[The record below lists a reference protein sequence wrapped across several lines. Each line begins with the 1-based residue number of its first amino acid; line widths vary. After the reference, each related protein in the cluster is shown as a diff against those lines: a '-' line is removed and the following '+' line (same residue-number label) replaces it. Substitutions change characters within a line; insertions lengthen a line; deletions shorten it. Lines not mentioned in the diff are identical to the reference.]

1 MKSGLASGAL
11 SLLIFCI
18 AMQTQTGN
26 PPDATQPASTPE
38 GGAWKAFEWWYAQRA
53 YPNAFIPHRALRSA
67 HAERAATLRS
77 KGKRD
82 LPASATGQWRSL
94 GPDNIG
100 GRVLAI
106 AVHPVNTGTVF
117 VGSASGGLWKTVTGG
132 DGPAPWT
139 RVETGYPTLS
149 VSAIAIDQAHPDTIY
164 IGTGEISRYVR
175 PLVGTLGARAS
186 YGMGVL
192 RSTDGG
198 TTWDTTGLSWAFQ
211 NITAVQEIVINPLN
225 SSTVFAATSEGVYR
239 STDAGASWTLS
250 NPVLMAMDMVI
261 NPSDT
266 TILISSHGNLNSSP
280 NPGLYMTF
288 DGGGSWSKLEGGLPA
303 SNFGRTSLDISRS
316 NPAVVYAGIAN
327 GSSSSI
333 IGLYRSTDGGLTWAL
348 RSTTNYVGSQGWYD
362 NVIAVHPTD
371 PSTVYCGGFDLH
383 KSSNAG
389 TNLPVISSG
398 SVHVD
403 HHALAFDPADPRT
416 VYIGTDGG
424 MYKTTDSGTTFINL
438 NKGFLTTQFYPG
450 FANASDDSTVA
461 LGGLQD
467 NGTLKYVGGPS
478 WIPVWGGD
486 GGWCAIDPTDKNT
499 LYAES
504 QYGRIVRSYN
514 GGGSF
519 SQATVGLPGS
529 QSEWNFIPPFSIAPS
544 SPNVLYAGS
553 RNVYKTTNYG
563 TSWFPSNGSSS
574 LNGTNIACIGVSW
587 TSPDTLLAGTGSGA
601 LGGTPLFQIFSSTN
615 GGTSWS
621 NVTGPLP
628 DRYPTDLEFDPSDS
642 RSAYLTYSGYG
653 TGHLFRTTDLG
664 VSWTDISSGLP
675 DIPHQC
681 VVVDPVYPEYLYAG
695 TDLGVYR
702 SSDSGASWA
711 PYADGMPDAMIL
723 DLVVSRGN
731 DALRAATFGNGV
743 YERPLPRFSVLTL
756 TFPVG
761 NELFV
766 SDQEERIRWDQQ
778 YTSMIRIEFSAD
790 AGASWSLVAD
800 SVSAGEG
807 FYDWTVPAI
816 GTTQGVIRISN
827 LDGGTPADSGLAPF
841 TIIVDP
847 DLLAGW
853 NMISVPVRPPSL
865 QKDSLFPTSVSN
877 AFEYTAGYTVRET
890 LSTGRSYWLKF
901 PTPQF
906 TDLTG
911 DPIVTDSVNL
921 SQGWNMIGSIGAHLP
936 VEEIVERP
944 PGILTSQIFGYR
956 KGYSASDTIV
966 PGRGYWVKAGKAGSI
981 VLSSVPFPGTT
992 FSRGAS
998 SGEPMNSVTIAD
1010 ADGFSQTLHF
1020 ISTGPGDTAPG
1031 FDLPPVPPG
1040 GGDARFASGRGMERM
1055 VDGDGTARTAAI
1067 VLQRLKAPVRLS
1079 WSVRERGSEYILR
1092 DGDRRVALLNGEGE
1106 AVLPLVPD
1114 RLTLA
1119 AAGVKSGRT
1128 PSTFTL
1134 EQNYPNPFNPVTTIR
1149 YLLPRAARVR
1159 LTVHDNLGREITR
1172 LADGPEP
1179 AGERTREWDGSD
1191 HASGVYFYRLTFDG
1205 GRIVRK
1211 MLLIK

>member
-18 AMQTQTGN
+18 AMQTETGN
-26 PPDATQPASTPE
+26 PSLTQGVSTPA

-53 YPNAFIPHRALRSA
+53 YPGTFIPPRGLRKA
-67 HAERAATLRS
+67 HAERSADLRS

-82 LPASATGQWRSL
+82 LLASAPGQWRSL

-106 AVHPVNTGTVF
+106 AVHPVQTGTVF
-117 VGSASGGLWKTVTGG
+117 VGSASGGLWKTTTGG
-132 DGPAPWT
+132 DGAAPWT

-149 VSAIAIDQAHPDTIY
+149 VSAIAIDQLHPDTIY

-198 TTWDTTGLSWAFQ
+198 TSWDTTGLSWAFQ

-225 SSTVFAATSEGVYR
+225 PSTVFAATSEGVFR
-239 STDAGASWTLS
+239 STDAGGSWSLS
-250 NPVLMAMDMVI
+250 NPVLMAMDLVI

-288 DGGGSWSKLEGGLPA
+288 DGGGAWTKLEGGLPA

-316 NPAVVYAGIAN
+316 DPSVVYAGISN

-333 IGLYRSTDGGLTWAL
+333 IGLYRSTDGGLSWSL
-348 RSTTNYVGSQGWYD
+348 RTATNYVGSQGWYD

-371 PSTVYCGGFDLH
+371 PSTVYCAGFDLH
-383 KSSNAG
+383 KSSNGG
-389 TNLPVISSG
+389 TNLPAISSG
-398 SVHVD
+398 SIHVD

-416 VYIGTDGG
+416 LYIGTDGG

-450 FANASDDSTVA
+450 FANASDDSSIA

-467 NGTLKYVGGPS
+467 NGTLKYIGGPS

-529 QSEWNFIPPFSIAPS
+529 QSEWNFIPPFAIAPS
-544 SPNVLYAGS
+544 SPGVLYAGA
-553 RNVYKTTNYG
+553 RNVYKTTNHG
-563 TSWFPSNGSSS
+563 TSWFSANGSSS

-601 LGGTPLFQIFSSTN
+601 VGGSPLFQIFSSTT
-615 GGTSWS
+615 GGASWT

-628 DRYPTDLEFDPSDS
+628 DRYPTDIEFDPSDS
-642 RSAYLTYSGYG
+642 RIAYLTYSGYG
-653 TGHLFRTTDLG
+653 SGHLFRTTNLG
-664 VSWTDISSGLP
+664 ASWTDISAGLP

-681 VVVDPVYPEYLYAG
+681 VAVDPVYPEYLYAG

-702 SSDSGASWA
+702 SSNSGADWG
-711 PYADGMPDAMIL
+711 PYADGMPDAMVL
-723 DLVVSRGN
+723 DLVVSRAN

-756 TFPVG
+756 AFPVG
-761 NELFV
+761 NEILV
-766 SDQEERIRWDQQ
+766 ADQEERIRWNQL
-778 YTSMIRIEFSAD
+778 YTSLIRIDFSAD
-790 AGASWSLVAD
+790 AGATWSLVAD
-800 SVSAGEG
+800 SVSAAAGY
-807 FYDWTVPAI
+807 YDWTVPAI
-816 GTTQGVIRISN
+816 GTTQGVVRISN
-827 LDGGTPADSGLAPF
+827 LDGGTPADSGLSPF

-865 QKDSLFPTSVSN
+865 QKDALFPSSISN
-877 AFEYTAGYTVRET
+877 AFEYAGGYTVRET
-890 LSTGRSYWLKF
+890 LSTGRSFWLKF
-901 PTPQF
+901 SAPQF

-911 DPIVTDSVNL
+911 DSIVTDSVNL
-921 SQGWNMIGSIGAHLP
+921 AQGWNMIGSIGSPLP
-936 VEEIVERP
+936 VEGIVERP

-956 KGYSASDTIV
+956 KGYSASDTIL
-966 PGRGYWVKAGKAGSI
+966 PGRGYWVKAGTAGSI
-981 VLSSVPFPGTT
+981 VLSSVPFPGQTL
-992 FSRGAS
+992 SRTAPDA
-998 SGEPMNSVTIAD
+998 EAMNSVTLAD
-1010 ADGFSQTLHF
+1010 AEGFSQKLYF
-1020 ISTGPGDTAPG
+1020 SSTEPIDGAGG
-1031 FDLPPVPPG
+1031 ELPPVPPG
-1040 GGDARFASGRGMERM
+1040 GGDARFASGGMVERLAGPAGMERRA
-1055 VDGDGTARTAAI
+1055 TI
-1067 VLQRLKAPVRLS
+1067 LLQRLKAPVRVS
-1079 WSVRERGSEYILR
+1079 WSVRERGMEFSLEHGDHRIALSE
-1092 DGDRRVALLNGEGE
+1092 GGGKALLSR
-1106 AVLPLVPD
+1106 VPD
-1114 RLTLA
+1114 RLILA
-1119 AAGVKSGRT
+1119 AAAQRGGQM
-1128 PSTFTL
+1128 PGTFVL
-1134 EQNYPNPFNPVTTIR
+1134 DQNYPNPFNPSTTIR
-1149 YLLPRAARVR
+1149 YVLPRAARVR
-1159 LTVHDNLGREITR
+1159 LSVHDNLGREIAR
-1172 LADGPEP
+1172 LADGPE
-1179 AGERTREWDGSD
+1179 ASGERSHEWNGAN
-1191 HASGVYFYRLTFDG
+1191 HASGVYFYRLTVDG
-1205 GRIVRK
+1205 SQIVRK
-1211 MLLIK
+1211 MLLMK